1 MPASVPQH
9 PVAPDEAKAIFSR
22 NFIAVSLIN
31 LLVMMAYYLLFV
43 ISGPYAIE
51 RFNASPSI
59 AGLAAGCMVLGS
71 LAGRFVIGRVIEAIG
86 LRAMLFTG
94 IVVYIASIALY
105 HTAFS
110 LPLFIAIRLLSGV
123 GTGVIGTV
131 TGAVIALIVP
141 PRQLG
146 LGISYFSLS
155 TILALAFGPFCGIF
169 LMQRVSFT
177 ALFLLCLVFG
187 LISLFA
193 AFTVTMPASAKSR
206 AQETAA
212 LGTEKSSAFD
222 LSSYL
227 DYRVVPISVIVLLT
241 ALCYANVQA
250 FMPFLAKETGL
261 NGPAS
266 LFFLVYAAVVLL
278 TRPLTGKIFDKKGEH
293 VVLYP
298 TLAIMAL
305 GLLLLSC
312 MNSALGLLLAG
323 ALIGAG
329 FGNFQSTS
337 QAVAMKLVP
346 RHRFGHATSTFYI
359 FLDFGIGFG
368 PYLLGL
374 LAPKFGY
381 QGLFLC
387 TAAITLL
394 CLPLYFFLHGRKKAR
409 IEV

>member
-1 MPASVPQH
+1 MSSSLQSSVTP
-9 PVAPDEAKAIFSR
+9 APDGARAIFSR

-71 LAGRFVIGRVIEAIG
+71 LAGRFAIGRVVDAIG
-86 LRAMLFTG
+86 LRAVLFAG
-94 IVVYIASIALY
+94 IAIYIASIALY

-141 PRQLG
+141 ARQLG

-155 TILALAFGPFCGIF
+155 TILALAFGPFCGIL

-177 ALFLLCLVFG
+177 ALFLICLVFG

-193 AFTVTMPASAKSR
+193 AFAVTMPASAKSR
-206 AQETAA
+206 APE
-212 LGTEKSSAFD
+212 TEKSPAFD
-222 LSSYL
+222 LKSYI
-227 DYRVVPISVIVLLT
+227 DHRVVPISVIVLLT

-250 FMPFLAKETGL
+250 FMPFLAKETGQ
-261 NGPAS
+261 NDPAS
-266 LFFLVYAAVVLL
+266 LFFLVYAVVVLL
-278 TRPLTGKIFDKKGEH
+278 TRPLTGKVFDSRGEH

-298 TLAIMAL
+298 TLALMAL
-305 GLLLLSC
+305 GLLLLSQ
-312 MNSALGLLLAG
+312 MDSSISLLLAG

-346 RHRFGHATSTFYI
+346 LHRFGHASSTFYI

-381 QGLFLC
+381 RGLFFC

-394 CLPLYFFLHGRKKAR
+394 CLPLYFLLHGRKKR
-409 IEV
+409 QPRTV